1 MGEEIHMEIS
11 IPTDDDG
18 YALLQCEHCS
28 NFFKPIPSDIED
40 DGILDLFCPACGL
53 TSESYAT
60 DEVLELAYSMAQN
73 IAMDMAYNIFKKM
86 EHQFRNGPI
95 TFKAGKRPQH
105 EAESPIRSG
114 IDALEIANFPCCKH
128 TAKIKTLL
136 KMTGCYCP
144 FCGVK
149 NYEVE

>member
-28 NFFKPIPSDIED
+28 NFFKAIPSDIED

-73 IAMDMAYNIFKKM
+73 IG
-86 EHQFRNGPI
+86 EP
-95 TFKAGKRPQH
+95 
-105 EAESPIRSG
+105 
-114 IDALEIANFPCCKH
+114 
-128 TAKIKTLL
+128 
-136 KMTGCYCP
+136 
-144 FCGVK
+144 
-149 NYEVE
+149 